1 MLHTMW
7 RVDRDKTALYI
18 RNEIQHKGH
27 KVVKKKRSREL
38 EDGMLK
44 RWRKEQEIS
53 LHVKIKNGGKIQC
66 Q

>member
-1 MLHTMW
+1 M
-7 RVDRDKTALYI
+7 
-18 RNEIQHKGH
+18 
-27 KVVKKKRSREL
+27 VKKTRSREL

-44 RWRKEQEIS
+44 RWRKEQEIF